1 MTIQM
6 REFGK
11 STQVHRAF
19 YVPAEKVTVINEGG
33 KETTI
38 TKKGTGRMNTKM
50 LGSFKTDKLL
60 AIRED
65 YHNFIIMLEEEGV
78 GLEFDEKGEAWELA
92 KEKIY
97 SMRLERI
104 VAIIERI
111 PKDLNELSMGLKQN
125 SLTVIHFTQE
135 QFDSIL
141 NSVDDL
147 KDVIRNTK
155 CIFDE
160 TKNIVV
166 KPKKER
172 YC

>member
-1 MTIQM
+1 MSIQM
-6 REFGK
+6 RVFGK
-11 STQVHRAF
+11 SIQVHRTF
-19 YVPAEKVTVINEGG
+19 YVPAEKITVIGENK
-33 KETTI
+33 KEI
-38 TKKGTGRMNTKM
+38 SVTKKGTGRMNTKM
-50 LGSFKTDKLL
+50 LGSFKTDELL
-60 AIRED
+60 TVNDSRDLNSILDDRGI
-65 YHNFIIMLEEEGV
+65 N
-78 GLEFDEKGEAWELA
+78 LEFDEKLSAWEWA

-104 VAIIERI
+104 AAIIERI
-111 PKDLNELSMGLKQN
+111 PKDLNELSMGLKHN

-141 NSVDDL
+141 NSVDDF

-172 YC
+172 RGQ